1 MRYLSELLRENKKFS
16 VTVFSNQNIIQ
27 HKEIQYTMSV
37 LSLIIKREFIA
48 KVRNKSFIVMTFLSP
63 LLFVGMA
70 VLIGYLATINQGDV
84 KKIAVFDKGNFFTKN
99 ELVNDKKYEYQYLSD
114 MDFDIAKKTAS
125 ESYEGLLFVP
135 ETSDKKELTSK
146 IEYIS
151 DNSPN
156 MDFIYKLENIIED
169 KITKL
174 NIESSGVDYSI
185 IENSKAKANIHLA
198 KFSGEDSIK
207 GLNGIKVAIG
217 SIFGYM
223 IMMFIMIYGNFVM
236 RSVIEEKSNRI
247 IEIIVSSVKPFQL
260 MMGKILGNSLAGL
273 LQFFIWAV
281 VGVIL
286 YFVAASFLGLNM
298 GGSATALNEVS
309 SQVSDS
315 DKTQMMQTISMYFET
330 IVSDLPWITII
341 LSFFVFFAGGYFL
354 YSSVYAAIGAAV
366 DNETDSQQ
374 FLMPIMIPLM
384 LAVYIGFF
392 TVMDD
397 PHGSVAVVFSLIP
410 FTSPIVMLMRIPF
423 GVPVWQ
429 IILSVVLLYATFF
442 FIVWSAAKIYR
453 VGILMYGKKPT
464 WKELYKWLRY

>member
-1 MRYLSELLRENKKFS
+1 
-16 VTVFSNQNIIQ
+16 
-27 HKEIQYTMSV
+27 MSI

-63 LLFVGMA
+63 LLFVAMA
-70 VLIGYLATINQGDV
+70 VLIGFLANINQGEV
-84 KKIAVFDKGNFFTKN
+84 KKIAVFDQGNFFTKD
-99 ELVNDKKYEYQYLSD
+99 ELVSDKKYEYQYLSD
-114 MDFDIAKKTAS
+114 MDFDNAKKIAS
-125 ESYEGLLFVP
+125 ESYEALLYVP
-135 ETSDKKELTSK
+135 DNVAKKDLTTK
-146 IEYIS
+146 IEYLS
-151 DNSPN
+151 DNSPS
-156 MDFIYKLENIIED
+156 MEFIYKLENIIED

-174 NIESSGVDYSI
+174 NIENSGIDYAV
-185 IENSKAKANIHLA
+185 IENSKVDANIHLA

-217 SIFGYM
+217 SIFGYL

-236 RSVIEEKSNRI
+236 RSVIEEKTNRI

-281 VGVIL
+281 VGVVL
-286 YFVAASFLGLNM
+286 YFAAASFLGLNM
-298 GGSATALNEVS
+298 GGSTSALNEMS
-309 SQVSDS
+309 TQVSDS
-315 DKTQMMQTISMYFET
+315 DKTQILQTVQIYFQTI
-330 IVSDLPWITII
+330 ISDLPWITII

-354 YSSVYAAIGAAV
+354 YSSIYAAIGAAV

-374 FLMPIMIPLM
+374 FLMPIIMPLM

-410 FTSPIVMLMRIPF
+410 LTSPIVMLMRIPF
-423 GVPVWQ
+423 GVPIWQ
-429 IILSVVLLYATFF
+429 IVLSVVLLYATFF